1 MKRKDTKM
9 NIKIEKMTLDDFEQ
23 IKNCLTEEFDDFWS
37 PTMLKQELE
46 NKQNLSSHYFVAK
59 ACASFHTSNE
69 NECTEENKLS
79 NILNKNEPSE
89 NDISSKDEIVGFA
102 GITIVID
109 EVNIMNIVVRKD
121 KRNLG
126 IGSLL
131 LEAIIQFVKEQNALD
146 RSITPMA
153 PISSI
158 TLEVNEKNLPAINL
172 YKKYGFQQIGVRKKY
187 YNNSDDALIMNLI
200 I

>member
-23 IKNCLTEEFDDFWS
+23 IQSCLIEEFDHFWS

-46 NKQNLSSHYFVAK
+46 NTHNLNSHFLVAK
-59 ACASFHTSNE
+59 LIQSD
-69 NECTEENKLS
+69 
-79 NILNKNEPSE
+79 LN
-89 NDISSKDEIVGFA
+89 EIVGFA

-109 EVNIMNIVVRKD
+109 EVNIMNIVVKKD

-131 LEAIIQFVKEQNALD
+131 LEAIIQFAKQSNTLM
-146 RSITPMA
+146 SCN
-153 PISSI
+153 ISSI
-158 TLEVNEKNLPAINL
+158 TLEVNEKNLPAISL
-172 YKKYGFQQIGVRKKY
+172 YQKYDFQQVGIRKKY

>member
-1 MKRKDTKM
+1 MDLEDTKL

-46 NKQNLSSHYFVAK
+46 NKQNLNSHYFVAK
-59 ACASFHTSNE
+59 LIQSD
-69 NECTEENKLS
+69 
-79 NILNKNEPSE
+79 LN
-89 NDISSKDEIVGFA
+89 EIVGFA

-109 EVNIMNIVVRKD
+109 EVNIMNIVVKKD

-146 RSITPMA
+146 RLITPIA

-158 TLEVNEKNLPAINL
+158 TLEVNEKNLPAISL
-172 YKKYGFQQIGVRKKY
+172 YQKYDFQQVGIRKKY
-187 YNNSDDALIMNLI
+187 YNNSDDALIMSLFI
-200 I
+200 

>member
-46 NKQNLSSHYFVAK
+46 NKQNLNSHYFVAK
-59 ACASFHTSNE
+59 LIQSD
-69 NECTEENKLS
+69 
-79 NILNKNEPSE
+79 LN
-89 NDISSKDEIVGFA
+89 EIVGFA

-109 EVNIMNIVVRKD
+109 EVNIMNIVVKKD

-131 LEAIIQFVKEQNALD
+131 LEAIIQFAKHSNTLM
-146 RSITPMA
+146 SCN
-153 PISSI
+153 ISSI
-158 TLEVNEKNLPAINL
+158 TLEVNEKNLPAISL
-172 YKKYGFQQIGVRKKY
+172 YQKYDFQQVGIRKKY

>member
-1 MKRKDTKM
+1 MNIEDTKM

-23 IKNCLTEEFDDFWS
+23 IQSCLIEEFDDFWS

-46 NKQNLSSHYFVAK
+46 NKQNLNSHYFVAK
-59 ACASFHTSNE
+59 LIQSD
-69 NECTEENKLS
+69 
-79 NILNKNEPSE
+79 LN
-89 NDISSKDEIVGFA
+89 EIVGFA

-109 EVNIMNIVVRKD
+109 EVNIMNIVVKKD

-131 LEAIIQFVKEQNALD
+131 LEAIIQFAKQSNTLM
-146 RSITPMA
+146 SCN
-153 PISSI
+153 ISSI
-158 TLEVNEKNLPAINL
+158 TLEVNEKNLPAISL
-172 YKKYGFQQIGVRKKY
+172 YQKYDFQQVGIRKKY